1 MLVTHFYEIYLFM
14 ASYIVSW
21 NHDALSHILISEI
34 GVIIIMH

>member
-1 MLVTHFYEIYLFM
+1 MRVTHFYEIYLFM

-21 NHDALSHILISEI
+21 NHALSHILISEI